1 MKHWLVL
8 LAVYAVVAVLVL
20 PGSLLASQDP
30 GTPAATGDETTGP
43 APEAVEEGVEKQAA
57 GEEAEPP
64 AETTVTP
71 EAESTAPAGEPE
83 AEPEQPAAKAAPPEP
98 APAEPAPAEPAADEA
113 EKDQAAKAAKLDEAG
128 RGTKAKKSKKTK
140 KAKAAATAN
149 VTISDF
155 RFTPATVTVVEGDT
169 VTWTN
174 DGPTGHS
181 ATASNGE
188 FDTGIFPAG
197 QSRSESFDTPGTY
210 AYICTPHPNMEGTV
224 VVEAAGSDPAGEEED
239 AQLENDEEALDEDLE
254 ADFDSGGLPNTG
266 RDERTMIILGL
277 VMIAIGSF
285 LSLRTRRQS

>member
-1 MKHWLVL
+1 M
-8 LAVYAVVAVLVL
+8 
-20 PGSLLASQDP
+20 
-30 GTPAATGDETTGP
+30 
-43 APEAVEEGVEKQAA
+43 
-57 GEEAEPP
+57 
-64 AETTVTP
+64 
-71 EAESTAPAGEPE
+71 PAGEPGAE
-83 AEPEQPAAKAAPPEP
+83 AEEKPAAEAAPPVEP
-98 APAEPAPAEPAADEA
+98 APAEPAPAEPVTDQA
-113 EKDQAAKAAKLDEAG
+113 EKDQAAKAAKLD
-128 RGTKAKKSKKTK
+128 KAAESK

-169 VTWTN
+169 ITWTN

-197 QSRSESFDTPGTY
+197 ESRSETFDTPGTY

-224 VVEAAGSDPAGEEED
+224 VVEAAGSDPAGEEEQ
-239 AQLENDEEALDEDLE
+239 AQLENDEEALAEDLE

-277 VMIAIGSF
+277 VMIAIGSV

>member
-8 LAVYAVVAVLVL
+8 AAVYAVVAALVL
-20 PGSLLASQDP
+20 PGSLLASQDQAAP
-30 GTPAATGDETTGP
+30 NATAEETTEPAPTPEELEQAAEEQDATGD
-43 APEAVEEGVEKQAA
+43 
-57 GEEAEPP
+57 AEPP
-64 AETTVTP
+64 AETSPP
-71 EAESTAPAGEPE
+71 EAEGVDTVPAGEPE
-83 AEPEQPAAKAAPPEP
+83 AEAEKKPAAETTPPAEP
-98 APAEPAPAEPAADEA
+98 APAEPAPAKPAADQA
-113 EKDQAAKAAKLDEAG
+113 EKDQAAKVDKLE
-128 RGTKAKKSKKTK
+128 KANASK

-181 ATASNGE
+181 ATASNGD

-197 QSRSESFDTPGTY
+197 ESRSETFDTPGTY

-224 VVEAAGSDPAGEEED
+224 VVEAAGSDPAGEEEE
-239 AQLENDEEALDEDLE
+239 AQLENDEAALNEDLE

-277 VMIAIGSF
+277 VMIAIGSV

>member
-8 LAVYAVVAVLVL
+8 AAVYAVVAVLVL
-20 PGSLLASQDP
+20 PGSLLASQDQ
-30 GTPAATGDETTGP
+30 GTPTATGEVTDEP
-43 APEAVEEGVEKQAA
+43 APTPEQLEQAVEEQDAA
-57 GEEAEPP
+57 GDAEPP
-64 AETTVTP
+64 TETTTP
-71 EAESTAPAGEPE
+71 PEGEVEGEDTVPAGEPGAE
-83 AEPEQPAAKAAPPEP
+83 AEEKPAAEAAPPVEP
-98 APAEPAPAEPAADEA
+98 APAEPAPAEPAADQA
-113 EKDQAAKAAKLDEAG
+113 EKDQAAKAAKLD
-128 RGTKAKKSKKTK
+128 KAAESK

-169 VTWTN
+169 ITWTN

-197 QSRSESFDTPGTY
+197 ESRSETFDTPGTY

-224 VVEAAGSDPAGEEED
+224 VVEAAGSDPAGEEEE
-239 AQLENDEEALDEDLE
+239 AQLENDEEALAEDLE

-277 VMIAIGSF
+277 VMIAIGSV

>member
-8 LAVYAVVAVLVL
+8 VAVYAVVAALVL
-20 PGSLLASQDP
+20 PGSLLASQDQA
-30 GTPAATGDETTGP
+30 TPTATAEETTEP
-43 APEAVEEGVEKQAA
+43 APTPEQLDQAVEDQDA
-57 GEEAEPP
+57 GGDAEPP
-64 AETTVTP
+64 AETAPP
-71 EAESTAPAGEPE
+71 EAESTAPAEPEVEPE
-83 AEPEQPAAKAAPPEP
+83 AEKKPAAKAAPPVEP
-98 APAEPAPAEPAADEA
+98 APAEPAPAKPAADQA
-113 EKDQAAKAAKLDEAG
+113 EKDQAAKAAKLDKAG
-128 RGTKAKKSKKTK
+128 ESK

-155 RFTPATVTVVEGDT
+155 RFTPATVTVVKGDT

-197 QSRSESFDTPGTY
+197 QSRSETFDTPGTY

-224 VVEAAGSDPAGEEED
+224 VVEAAGSDPAGEEEE

-277 VMIAIGSF
+277 VMIAIGSV

>member
-8 LAVYAVVAVLVL
+8 AAVYAVVAALVL
-20 PGSLLASQDP
+20 PGSLLASQDQVP
-30 GTPAATGDETTGP
+30 PTADAEETTEP
-43 APEAVEEGVEKQAA
+43 APTPEQLDQAVEEQDS

-64 AETTVTP
+64 AETVLP
-71 EAESTAPAGEPE
+71 EAEAEDIAPAGEPGAE
-83 AEPEQPAAKAAPPEP
+83 AEKKPAATAAPPVEP
-98 APAEPAPAEPAADEA
+98 APAEPAPAKPAADQA
-113 EKDQAAKAAKLDEAG
+113 EKDQAAKAAKRDKAG
-128 RGTKAKKSKKTK
+128 KSK

-197 QSRSESFDTPGTY
+197 ESRSETFDTPGTY

-224 VVEAAGSDPAGEEED
+224 VVEAAGSDPAGEEEE

-277 VMIAIGSF
+277 VMIAIGSV

>member
-8 LAVYAVVAVLVL
+8 VAVYAVVAALVL
-20 PGSLLASQDP
+20 PGSLLASQDQA
-30 GTPAATGDETTGP
+30 TPTATAEETTEP
-43 APEAVEEGVEKQAA
+43 APTPEQLDQAVEDQDA
-57 GEEAEPP
+57 GGDAEPP
-64 AETTVTP
+64 AETAPP
-71 EAESTAPAGEPE
+71 EAESTAPAEPEVEPE
-83 AEPEQPAAKAAPPEP
+83 AEKKPAAKAAPPVEP
-98 APAEPAPAEPAADEA
+98 APAEPAPAKPAADQA
-113 EKDQAAKAAKLDEAG
+113 EKDQAAKAAKLDKAG
-128 RGTKAKKSKKTK
+128 ESK

-155 RFTPATVTVVEGDT
+155 RFAPATVTVVEGDT

-197 QSRSESFDTPGTY
+197 QSRSETFDTPGTY

-224 VVEAAGSDPAGEEED
+224 VVEAAGSDPAGEEEE

-277 VMIAIGSF
+277 VMIAIGSV

>member
-8 LAVYAVVAVLVL
+8 VAVYAVVAALVL
-20 PGSLLASQDP
+20 PGSLLASQDQA
-30 GTPAATGDETTGP
+30 TPTATAEETTEP
-43 APEAVEEGVEKQAA
+43 APTPEQLDQAVEDQDA
-57 GEEAEPP
+57 GGDTEPP
-64 AETTVTP
+64 AETAPP
-71 EAESTAPAGEPE
+71 EAESTVPAEPEVEPE
-83 AEPEQPAAKAAPPEP
+83 AEKKPAAKAAPPVEP
-98 APAEPAPAEPAADEA
+98 APAEPAPAKPAADQA
-113 EKDQAAKAAKLDEAG
+113 EKDQAAKAAKLDKAG
-128 RGTKAKKSKKTK
+128 ESK

-155 RFTPATVTVVEGDT
+155 RFTPATVTVVKGDT

-197 QSRSESFDTPGTY
+197 QSRSETFDTPGTY

-224 VVEAAGSDPAGEEED
+224 VVEAAGSDPAGEEEE

-277 VMIAIGSF
+277 VMIAIGSV

>member
-8 LAVYAVVAVLVL
+8 VAVYAVVAALVL
-20 PGSLLASQDP
+20 PGSLLASQDQA
-30 GTPAATGDETTGP
+30 TPTATAEETTEP
-43 APEAVEEGVEKQAA
+43 APTPEQLDQAVEDQDA
-57 GEEAEPP
+57 GGDAEPP
-64 AETTVTP
+64 AETAPP
-71 EAESTAPAGEPE
+71 EAERALCRPSPRPGPE
-83 AEPEQPAAKAAPPEP
+83 AEKKPAAKAAPPVEP
-98 APAEPAPAEPAADEA
+98 APAEPAPAKPAADQA
-113 EKDQAAKAAKLDEAG
+113 EKDQAAKAAKLDKAG
-128 RGTKAKKSKKTK
+128 ESK

-197 QSRSESFDTPGTY
+197 QSRSETFDTPGTY

-224 VVEAAGSDPAGEEED
+224 VVEAAGSDPAGEEEE

-277 VMIAIGSF
+277 VMIAIGSV

>member
-8 LAVYAVVAVLVL
+8 AAVYAVVAALVL
-20 PGSLLASQDP
+20 PGSLLASQDQAP
-30 GTPAATGDETTGP
+30 PTADAEETTEP
-43 APEAVEEGVEKQAA
+43 APTPEQLDQAVEEQDS

-64 AETTVTP
+64 AETVPP
-71 EAESTAPAGEPE
+71 EAEAEDIAPAGEPGAE
-83 AEPEQPAAKAAPPEP
+83 AEKKPAATAAPPVEP
-98 APAEPAPAEPAADEA
+98 APAEPAPAKPAADQA
-113 EKDQAAKAAKLDEAG
+113 EKDQAAKAAKRDKAG
-128 RGTKAKKSKKTK
+128 KSK

-197 QSRSESFDTPGTY
+197 ESRSETFDTPGTY

-224 VVEAAGSDPAGEEED
+224 VVEAAGSDPAGEEEE

-277 VMIAIGSF
+277 VMIAIGSV